1 MGLVRVVA
9 SADWGATTLRF
20 RIGIAVAIAAVLA
33 GGQAFADDLAP
44 ATPRDGT
51 VLVLGGGTQA
61 PPADG
66 TEAAG
71 TPLWTDLHQLFSD
84 TVFTFGAT
92 PMNEDAPADVD
103 PGYNA
108 YAQIGVAG
116 FTIGSRFAR
125 WGEPTAPE
133 VENQSFGVGAS
144 YSLDAW
150 TVGIDWSRGDYDEIF
165 LDVGSGEAGDVIA
178 FTSSYDLRPGVQING
193 LVEYSDEE
201 PAASGSPE
209 SAFTIGIGTLI
220 NF

>member
-1 MGLVRVVA
+1 M
-9 SADWGATTLRF
+9 
-20 RIGIAVAIAAVLA
+20 AIAAVLA
-33 GGQAFADDLAP
+33 GGPAFAGDPAP
-44 ATPRDGT
+44 GDGT
-51 VLVLGGGTQA
+51 VLILGGGTQA
-61 PPADG
+61 PSADEM
-66 TEAAG
+66 EATG

-84 TVFTFGAT
+84 TVFTFGAM
-92 PMNEDAPADVD
+92 PMNADAPADID

-108 YAQIGVAG
+108 YAQIGIAG

-125 WGEPTAPE
+125 WGESTAPE
-133 VENQSFGVGAS
+133 IENQSFGVGAS

-201 PAASGSPE
+201 PAPSGGSSE